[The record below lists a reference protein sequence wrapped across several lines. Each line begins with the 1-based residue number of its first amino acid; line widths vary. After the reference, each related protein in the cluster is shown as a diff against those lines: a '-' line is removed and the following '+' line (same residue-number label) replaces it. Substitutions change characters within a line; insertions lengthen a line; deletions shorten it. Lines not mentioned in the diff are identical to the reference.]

1 MIDIY
6 EEKDIEKRLKEV
18 REVQQKLKLKERE
31 NKKDNKDEEDDAY
44 ITATRRSIAVTSIL
58 VIVMTVNMKM
68 MIKIFMTSSRS
79 PRTIKTRG
87 PCSMT
92 TRWTSPAS
100 RGQ

>member
-44 ITATRRSIAVTSIL
+44 ITAMSRSIAVTSIL

-68 MIKIFMTSSRS
+68 MIKIFMTGSRS
-79 PRTIKTRG
+79 P
-87 PCSMT
+87 
-92 TRWTSPAS
+92 
-100 RGQ
+100 